1 MVKRASRE
9 NARDRKCSED
19 MTDNDLR
26 SPKKKSKYNLRNRNK
41 NKKEGTLWIDDDTLE
56 TDDESYVSEI
66 DSEAMPPINITL
78 FIAQNKEEEESE
90 EPQVEE
96 QPQEPKEEPQEQP
109 QEPKEEPQV
118 EEQPQEQ
125 PQAQEQPQ
133 EQAQPV
139 EEKNVD
145 SE

>member
-90 EPQVEE
+90 EESEEEEEAVEE
-96 QPQEPKEEPQEQP
+96 EEAKDEGKEEAE
-109 QEPKEEPQV
+109 EEEEEAKEGAGME
-118 EEQPQEQ
+118 
-125 PQAQEQPQ
+125 AS
-133 EQAQPV
+133 
-139 EEKNVD
+139 EKAD
-145 SE
+145 AEAE